1 MTKTTTSTKRKRI
14 GVMCSGKGTNFE
26 NIVITCNKHEVVL
39 MIHDKKECGAARRA
53 EKWGIPHVRIKHT
66 HEQEMIEMFRA
77 WNVDLIV
84 LAGYM
89 RILKRPSDFHCPI
102 INVHPSLL
110 PKYKGLHAVEQAL
123 DSNDTVTGC
132 SVHYVNEELDG
143 GEIIKQAEVP
153 IMPDDTV
160 DTLTRRIQLMEY
172 AILPKVIDDYETPI
186 SKGEGKTLSA
196 VGAGPTDRAEEYTSR
211 GHRVEEYGGGWR
223 RLDYGS

>member
-1 MTKTTTSTKRKRI
+1 MIKTSSRRKRI

-26 NIVITCNKHEVVL
+26 NILVTCNKHEVVL
-39 MIHDKKECGAARRA
+39 MIHDKKECGAAKRA
-53 EKWGIPHVRIKHT
+53 EKYGIPHVRVKHT
-66 HEQEMIEMFRA
+66 HEDEMIALFKSWR
-77 WNVDLIV
+77 VDLIV

-89 RILKRPSDFHCPI
+89 RILKRPLDFHCPI

-123 DSNDTVTGC
+123 DSNDTITGC
-132 SVHYVNEELDG
+132 TVHYVNEDLDG
-143 GEIIKQAEVP
+143 GDIIAQSKVD
-153 IMPDDTV
+153 ILPDDTV

-172 AILPKVIDDYETPI
+172 GLLPDVIDHYETTV
-186 SKGEGKTLSA
+186 SKSEGKTLSA
-196 VGAGPTDRAEEYTSR
+196 VGARPTDRAEEYSSR